1 MWPGAGPVPAGH
13 APAAQAGS
21 TGPGGSSQLSDMHAR
36 WSEKGAQEFVPKG
49 LNAAPGYTGM
59 HPTQMA
65 APWSGSPMTNGM
77 RMPMPHW
84 AMAANGGPPHD
95 TQWSVPGISHVMD
108 TPPGHALGNNMHPLV
123 PQQSQTLPSN
133 ESAAPLKPNTFVVA
147 WNLSPNYTRE
157 KLENELFEIDFHPKK
172 CKDVVDGAFL
182 LEFLEEWHADALIV
196 SLDDTEEHLA
206 PCEGERLRLAKL
218 AGSDS
223 LTWMPREPPSPLR
236 RALPRL
242 LQAEC
247 SVFIIGAHEGEEH
260 EQV

>member
-49 LNAAPGYTGM
+49 LNAAPGPARPPSLSSPGAGGADGARSLPVAAGGPAPAKGRGYTGM

-133 ESAAPLKPNTFVVA
+133 ESAVHTISTLVA
-147 WNLSPNYTRE
+147 ASKRG
-157 KLENELFEIDFHPKK
+157 I
-172 CKDVVDGAFL
+172 
-182 LEFLEEWHADALIV
+182 
-196 SLDDTEEHLA
+196 
-206 PCEGERLRLAKL
+206 
-218 AGSDS
+218 
-223 LTWMPREPPSPLR
+223 
-236 RALPRL
+236 
-242 LQAEC
+242 
-247 SVFIIGAHEGEEH
+247 
-260 EQV
+260 